1 MAASPLAV
9 PLLVEPQVVESQVAL
24 GVPERG
30 SLVEQRLA
38 ALALLLL
45 EELQLTAQRPAGLAE
60 EAVVRSPAHAI
71 SLRAKADERTHSLSY
86 VS

>member
-9 PLLVEPQVVESQVAL
+9 PRLVGPQVVESQVAL
-24 GVPERG
+24 AVPERA

-45 EELQLTAQRPAGLAE
+45 EELRLAAQRLMGLPAGQLEQVQQA
-60 EAVVRSPAHAI
+60 A
-71 SLRAKADERTHSLSY
+71 
-86 VS
+86 

>member
-9 PLLVEPQVVESQVAL
+9 PRLVAPQVVESQVAL

-45 EELQLTAQRPAGLAE
+45 EELQLTAQRPAGLA
-60 EAVVRSPAHAI
+60 AGQLGQVQQVA
-71 SLRAKADERTHSLSY
+71 
-86 VS
+86 